1 MSTPRGLRNCNP
13 LNIRLS
19 GDKWKGMKA
28 QQQDG
33 DFCQFESMEWGW
45 RAAFR
50 LLTRTYYHKY
60 RLYNIR
66 DIIHKWAPVVRKQ
79 HPRVYRSCG
88 TAIGY
93 RSPGVPGQPSRATTA
108 LDNRRR
114 SHTIH
119 ENGTTDIN
127 PIPMLQG
134 WNLSQNNA

>member
-28 QQQDG
+28 QQHDG
-33 DFCQFESMEWGW
+33 EFCQFESMEWGW

-50 LLTRTYYHKY
+50 LLTRTYYHKC

-66 DIIHKWAPVVRKQ
+66 DIIHKWAPATENNTRAYIEHVSQ
-79 HPRVYRSCG
+79 LSGIGALECLGNPAEHPVSWI
-88 TAIGY
+88 AIG
-93 RSPGVPGQPSRATTA
+93 AA
-108 LDNRRR
+108 MA
-114 SHTIH
+114 IH
-119 ENGTTDIN
+119 ENGTAAID

-134 WNLSQNNA
+134 WNLSQNNL